1 MSSAVADFQ
10 TAIHEEL
17 TWCIERAKSQVVRPI
32 SQWVEDELVLPSGPY
47 RGERYRHERH
57 PASRLWF
64 EAIDFGQWN
73 RFAATGP
80 TQNGKTLM
88 CYAAPILYHLFEIQE
103 TVVIGMPT
111 MQMANDKWTEDLLPA
126 VEASRFASLL
136 PKTGEG
142 SRGGQVK
149 RAIRFENGVTLR
161 FMSGGGGDKQRAGF
175 TTRVAAVT
183 EVDGMDEPGETSRE
197 ADKIEQIEGR
207 TRAHGENKRIYLECT
222 VSVERGRIWQEIKHG
237 TDSRIARPCPHC
249 RVYVTPE
256 REHLVGWEDAESE
269 LEAADKA
276 YWCCPACGESWAEPE
291 RFEAAEHAVLV
302 HRGQKVLK
310 NGRVIGKPPATKTL
324 GFRWSAIDNPFVTAA
339 QLGAE
344 EWRAKRAADQE
355 NAEKKQ
361 RQFIWCLP
369 YDPPEVDLTPLT
381 ADQVQGRAAGL
392 KKGIVPKDCQG
403 IAIGIDTGKRV
414 LHWVASAIRAG
425 GGAAVIE
432 YGSHPV
438 DADRLGVT
446 AGLAK
451 ALAELQQYFAV
462 GWRSESGQVWTPH
475 QVWIDSGY
483 HEHTEAVYDFCAA
496 ANKGLKLGAE
506 IYRPM
511 KGYGEG
517 QFGTGRYYAPKAK
530 GGEVRFVGKEY
541 HITWLKRARML
552 LVHLN
557 ADHWKSEF
565 HQRLA
570 MPAEETVAIVLY
582 HAASPNEHLE
592 FSRQVTAEKQIEKW
606 IPGRGT
612 VPVWQRVERAN
623 HYFDAGYVA
632 TAAGHHVLLQG
643 QQKPTA
649 EHWYPPNAK
658 RAKPRRRPGHVI
670 EADGWESG

>member
-1 MSSAVADFQ
+1 MSSATVDF
-10 TAIHEEL
+10 TAALHDEL
-17 TWCIERAKSQVVRPI
+17 SWCISRAKSQVVRPI
-32 SQWVEDELVLPSGPY
+32 SQWVEEELVLPSGPY
-47 RGERYRHERH
+47 RGERYRHGRH

-64 EAIDFGQWN
+64 EALDSGRWN
-73 RFAATGP
+73 RFAASGP

-126 VEASRFASLL
+126 VEASRFSAFL
-136 PKTGEG
+136 PKKGEG

-161 FMSGGGGDKQRAGF
+161 FMSGGGGDKSRAGF
-175 TTRVAAVT
+175 TARVAAVT

-222 VSVERGRIWQEIKHG
+222 VSIEHGRIWQEIKHG

-256 REHLVGWEDAESE
+256 REHLVGWEEAESE
-269 LEAADKA
+269 LEAAHKA
-276 YWCCPACGESWAEPE
+276 FWSCPACGEKWTDQQ
-291 RFEAAEHAVLV
+291 RFAAAERAVLL

-310 NGRVIGKPPATKTL
+310 NGRIIGKPPATRTL
-324 GFRWSAIDNPFVTAA
+324 GFRWGAIDNPFVTAG

-344 EWRAKRAADQE
+344 EWRAKRSIDQE

-361 RQFIWCLP
+361 RQFVWCLP

-381 ADQVQGRAAGL
+381 AEQIQGRAGGM
-392 KKGIVPKDCQG
+392 KKGIVPDGCAG
-403 IAIGIDTGKRV
+403 VTVGIDTGKRR
-414 LHWVASAIRAG
+414 LHWVALAVRPDG
-425 GGAAVIE
+425 GGVVID
-432 YGSHPV
+432 YGEHPV
-438 DADRLGVT
+438 ASDRLGVT
-446 AGLAK
+446 A
-451 ALAELQQYFAV
+451 ALVEALGELRKYFDA
-462 GWRSESGQVWTPH
+462 GWQGKTPA

-483 HEHTEAVYDFCAA
+483 HEHTDAVYEFCAA
-496 ANKGLKLGAE
+496 ANAGRNLGSE

-517 QFGTGRYYAPKAK
+517 QFGSGRYVAPKSK
-530 GGEVRFVGKEY
+530 TGEVRFLGKEY
-541 HITWLKRARML
+541 HITWLRRARTL
-552 LVHLN
+552 LVHVN
-557 ADHWKSEF
+557 SDHWKSEF

-570 MPAEETVAIVLY
+570 MPADEPGAITLY
-582 HAASPNEHLE
+582 QAASANEHLE

-606 IPGRGT
+606 IPTRGT
-612 VPVWQRVERAN
+612 VPVWQRVDRAN
-623 HYFDAGYVA
+623 HYFDAGYLATVA
-632 TAAGHHVLLQG
+632 RHHLLMKSPAQQAGTMTLAEMAGAAHG
-643 QQKPTA
+643 
-649 EHWYPPNAK
+649 
-658 RAKPRRRPGHVI
+658 
-670 EADGWESG
+670 